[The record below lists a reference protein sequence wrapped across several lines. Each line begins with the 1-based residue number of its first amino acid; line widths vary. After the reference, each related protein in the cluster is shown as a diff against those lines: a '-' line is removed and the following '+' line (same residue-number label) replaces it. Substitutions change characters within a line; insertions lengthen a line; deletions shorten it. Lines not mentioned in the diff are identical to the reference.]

1 MEIAIINTSTDPRY
15 LKKYVLDVFLSK
27 NITVTVIDSNITD
40 KTSASDILNEVTLWS
55 KFDYFFVYN
64 AKLFKT
70 LTKVR
75 KSSDYIGHV
84 LDIGNNQH
92 IVYSPNPNTVFTNP
106 KIIIN
111 SINTAIEALC
121 AHLTNTY
128 TQPGMDIIHYEYYP
142 TTPKEIELALQDLLK
157 RNVPLTIDIET
168 FSLKHY
174 SSGIAT
180 VTLCW
185 SQHEGIAFPIDGEI
199 NTYQVV
205 QDNKTIS
212 VAKNELIET
221 PSGEIMTMEDYYNGI
236 YQNTKRN
243 IS

>member
-1 MEIAIINTSTDPRY
+1 MKLGIINTNITPKY
-15 LKKYVLDVFLSK
+15 LQKYVIDVFK
-27 NITVTVIDSNITD
+27 QKEIDVEIISTGITD
-40 KTSASDILNEVTLWS
+40 KTPAADILAEYALWDS
-55 KFDYFFVYN
+55 LDYLFVFN

-70 LTKVR
+70 LTKVK

-84 LDIGNNQH
+84 LPLPNGQH
-92 IVYSPNPNTVFTNP
+92 IAYSLNPNTIFTNP
-106 KIIIN
+106 KAIIRQILT
-111 SINTAIEALC
+111 SITAVCDHIK
-121 AHLTNTY
+121 NMY
-128 TQPGMDIIHYEYYP
+128 TTPGTDIIHYEYYP
-142 TTPKEIELALQDLLK
+142 TKPHEIALALQKLLE
-157 RNVPLTIDIET
+157 RNVPLTLDIEA

-221 PSGEIMTMEDYYNGI
+221 PSGEIMTMEDYYDGI